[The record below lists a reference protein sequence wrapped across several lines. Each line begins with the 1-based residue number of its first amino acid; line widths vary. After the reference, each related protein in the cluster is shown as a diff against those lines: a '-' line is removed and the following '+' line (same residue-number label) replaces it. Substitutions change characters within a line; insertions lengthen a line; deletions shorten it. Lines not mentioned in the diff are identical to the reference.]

1 MSIRKSGMKVALFQQ
16 LLAPNESYHLN
27 KEITCEAWQSFFY
40 EGQKTYHRILDVCN
54 LRKLQFVNKVSQL
67 MSLGLLH
74 DFCVWM
80 TSNTCTL
87 RTTNGLLTRLCDRL
101 TTPLPG
107 LPESLLFFFSLI
119 VLLISYVL
127 WGGLLLRFFF
137 IFIIILQWM
146 GQRFNRET
154 LWWIK
159 GLRVWHPTALVS
171 LHPKF
176 CLARRADS
184 QAFKASLS
192 CVAWSKDEFTMT
204 AVTSVF
210 QKKR

>member
-1 MSIRKSGMKVALFQQ
+1 MICVRGQNVTYV
-16 LLAPNESYHLN
+16 NESPRSLAFLASLAT
-27 KEITCEAWQSFFY
+27 K
-40 EGQKTYHRILDVCN
+40 KTYQGVPQMDDE
-54 LRKLQFVNKVSQL
+54 QY
-67 MSLGLLH
+67 LH
-74 DFCVWM
+74 FKDHQWAFDP
-80 TSNTCTL
+80 TL
-87 RTTNGLLTRLCDRL
+87 RPFDNTTSRSSRVIAVF
-101 TTPLPG
+101 
-107 LPESLLFFFSLI
+107 LFPYGFAYFI
-119 VLLISYVL
+119 RL

-137 IFIIILQWM
+137 IFIIVLQWM
-146 GQRFNRET
+146 GQRFNRGT

-204 AVTSVF
+204 AVTSVVL
-210 QKKR
+210 KNVNI

>member
-1 MSIRKSGMKVALFQQ
+1 MKHHVHSLF
-16 LLAPNESYHLN
+16 
-27 KEITCEAWQSFFY
+27 WQVL
-40 EGQKTYHRILDVCN
+40 Q
-54 LRKLQFVNKVSQL
+54 LRKHTK
-67 MSLGLLH
+67 GCH
-74 DFCVWM
+74 KWM

-87 RTTNGLLTRLCDRL
+87 RTTNGLFDPTLRPFDN
-101 TTPLPG
+101 TT
-107 LPESLLFFFSLI
+107 SRSSRVIAVFLFPYGFAYFI
-119 VLLISYVL
+119 RL

-137 IFIIILQWM
+137 IFIIVLQWM
-146 GQRFNRET
+146 GQRFNRGT

-159 GLRVWHPTALVS
+159 GFRVWHPTALVS